1 MICVVTINYYCQI
14 WGEKKISLNKYN
26 DNGFFFLANLFF
38 PLEKVWLFFFR
49 LFFIP
54 GKKNSQEKWEKNGRY
69 FFRIPGEFFIYF
81 FFLVNFF
88 FISRQK
94 LDFSQKCFNL
104 PGHDLLLFSSEI
116 FFPAEFLFLIFHK
129 IRLFFL
135 PGHYFVFLFF
145 QLNYDVSRRLFF

>member
-1 MICVVTINYYCQI
+1 M
-14 WGEKKISLNKYN
+14 
-26 DNGFFFLANLFF
+26 
-38 PLEKVWLFFFR
+38 
-49 LFFIP
+49 
-54 GKKNSQEKWEKNGRY
+54 GKKWEIFFQNSR
-69 FFRIPGEFFIYF
+69 RIFYLFIF
-81 FFLVNFF
+81 SGKFF